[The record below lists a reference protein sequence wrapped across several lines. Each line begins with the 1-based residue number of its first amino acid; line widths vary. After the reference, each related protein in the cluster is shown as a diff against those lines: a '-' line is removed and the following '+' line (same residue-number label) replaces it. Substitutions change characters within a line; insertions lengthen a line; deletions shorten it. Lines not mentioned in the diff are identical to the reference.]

1 VNTEPP
7 ITATGYRGSAFSP
20 EASGR
25 ILSGRIEIGGG
36 AVQFRSEQ
44 GSVSLP
50 FAGLILRRGGHNG
63 EQVFFE
69 HPKFFGWSVYS
80 SDEALIRD
88 AELRSVPEFAQHLAS
103 AERIKKRIPFP
114 VLVGLVFMGL
124 IAVALIV
131 LVLAKDRIIET
142 IADKIPIA
150 WEQSWGDQIFE
161 GIKAQG
167 KIVENTEWEA
177 EVAKITSRLLPALT
191 NSGYTFQ
198 FHIMQ
203 DTNVNAFAIPG
214 GHVVILTGLLERA
227 DSAEEVAG
235 VLAHEIAHL
244 TKRHSMRGMM
254 QSAGLV
260 VLIQSIF
267 GDTSGIVAILTQGS
281 QFLIEQRFSRDF
293 EREADDVGWN
303 YLVRA
308 SIDTQG
314 MIEFFEKLKKIV
326 AASGM
331 GQMESSL
338 ALLNTHPATQE
349 RVDRLNAKRA
359 ALKNSSA
366 FVPIASWRKKQ

>member
-7 ITATGYRGSAFSP
+7 ITATGHRGSAFSP

-25 ILSGRIEIGGG
+25 ILSGRIEIEGSG
-36 AVQFRSEQ
+36 VQFRSEQ

-63 EQVFFE
+63 EQIFFE
-69 HPKFFGWSVYS
+69 HPKFPGWSVYS

-88 AELRSVPEFAQHLAS
+88 AALRSVPEFAQHLTS
-103 AERIKKRIPFP
+103 AERIKTRIPFP

-161 GIKAQG
+161 GAKAQG

-235 VLAHEIAHL
+235 VLAHEIAHV
-244 TKRHSMRGMM
+244 TKRHSMRSMM

-260 VLIQSIF
+260 VLVQSIF
-267 GDTSGIVAILTQGS
+267 GDTSSVVAILTQGS

-308 SIDTQG
+308 NIDPQG

>member
-1 VNTEPP
+1 
-7 ITATGYRGSAFSP
+7 
-20 EASGR
+20 
-25 ILSGRIEIGGG
+25 
-36 AVQFRSEQ
+36 
-44 GSVSLP
+44 
-50 FAGLILRRGGHNG
+50 
-63 EQVFFE
+63 
-69 HPKFFGWSVYS
+69 
-80 SDEALIRD
+80 
-88 AELRSVPEFAQHLAS
+88 
-103 AERIKKRIPFP
+103 
-114 VLVGLVFMGL
+114 
-124 IAVALIV
+124 
-131 LVLAKDRIIET
+131 
-142 IADKIPIA
+142 
-150 WEQSWGDQIFE
+150 
-161 GIKAQG
+161 
-167 KIVENTEWEA
+167 EWEA
-177 EVAKITSRLLPALT
+177 EVAKIRSRLLPALT

-235 VLAHEIAHL
+235 VLAHEIAHV
-244 TKRHSMRGMM
+244 TKRHSMRSMM

-267 GDTSGIVAILTQGS
+267 GDTSGVVAILTQGS

-308 SIDTQG
+308 NIDPQG

-338 ALLNTHPATQE
+338 ALLNTHPAT
-349 RVDRLNAKRA
+349 
-359 ALKNSSA
+359 
-366 FVPIASWRKKQ
+366 